1 MMINRRMFLAGS
13 ASTAVLAA
21 LAACA
26 SSSNSDGGSEN
37 LKQAVNVVARDK
49 VKDGGEL
56 KFALSDPI
64 ANWNNSTVEGN
75 TAAMSQIFASSHLP
89 LFLYDSAGKAT
100 PRPEFF
106 KSIKGEVKNGKTVVS
121 IELNDKAVWGD
132 GKKIVA
138 DDYIK
143 TMQSATN
150 KDYGWA
156 STDGLVDIEKFDKES
171 DTKFSITWKSPT
183 PTGLLLSP

>member
-1 MMINRRMFLAGS
+1 M
-13 ASTAVLAA
+13 
-21 LAACA
+21 
-26 SSSNSDGGSEN
+26 
-37 LKQAVNVVARDK
+37 
-49 VKDGGEL
+49 KDGGEL

-75 TAAMSQIFASSHLP
+75 TAAMSQIFAFISPS

-171 DTKFSITWKSPT
+171 DTKFSITWKSTYPDWSCCYHRDAAGSGSHSCRLQPMALRTLPSTRTNGSPAPT
-183 PTGLLLSP
+183 RSSLTTLLSSWLP